1 MAIAICKTP
10 LRSTERASS
19 YLHMC
24 TVVHLLALSALY
36 AITYFSG
43 LAMLTSQKWWF
54 SVALLGAPVKGMYRE
69 ENFSCFAQE
78 RGSRFSGLTMLASQK

>member
-1 MAIAICKTP
+1 
-10 LRSTERASS
+10 
-19 YLHMC
+19 MC

-54 SVALLGAPVKGMYRE
+54 TVALLGAQVGVSKGLVCRE
-69 ENFSCFAQE
+69 GNFSHFAQE
-78 RGSRFSGLTMLASQK
+78 RKNRFSGLALHASKKWCFFFGKN